1 MGLKLITKK
10 QDAESRLAE
19 LGIRMEAV
27 QQSLLQGV
35 QVRQNCGPND
45 AVLVPGLLQWNGTQ
59 SGLREFMAPD
69 GWRKLVDHGHDLVVN
84 AHGTIAIAVSS
95 GNKYTGEDGIID
107 PTTKSPK
114 GPRTIHAVATNNKLM
129 NNLFPELVPEP
140 AVLLSKGRL
149 TYVLL
154 FIQVGQIIRSE
165 LSLPATI
172 SGKRIDSWSERIIL
186 PVMDLSASTL
196 PPHSPESGGGP
207 AVNVEVRRK
216 QR

>member
-19 LGIRMEAV
+19 LGTPLEIL
-27 QQSLLQGV
+27 QQALLQGV
-35 QVRQNCGPND
+35 QSRQACGPND
-45 AVLVPGLLQWNGTQ
+45 AVLIPGLMQWNGTQ
-59 SGLREFMAPD
+59 AGLRDLLAPL

-84 AHGTIAIAVSS
+84 VEGTMAIAVSS
-95 GNKYTGEDGIID
+95 GNKYTGEDGVMD

-114 GPRTIHAVATNNKLM
+114 GPRTIHAVVNNNKLM
-129 NNLFPELVPEP
+129 NNLFPELMPEP
-140 AVLLSKGRL
+140 AVLLSQGRF
-149 TYVLL
+149 TYILL
-154 FIQVGQIIRSE
+154 FNQVGQYIRSE
-165 LSLPATI
+165 LSLPATV

-186 PVMDLSASTL
+186 PIMDLTGSSL
-196 PPHSPESGGGP
+196 PPKLPENPTPP